1 MYLNLAD
8 SKLLILVAK
17 SLVVKFSL
25 EKVNRNPAA
34 GNPAI
39 LTFNMNIEVTI
50 NQITILEIL
59 GPADQAE
66 RSSQIH
72 HTTILDTTRAQCQ
85 WPPTACE
92 AVSRPSTCA
101 YVQASLVEFN
111 R

>member
-1 MYLNLAD
+1 MCLNLAD

-17 SLVVKFSL
+17 SFVVKFSL

-34 GNPAI
+34 GNLTILAI
-39 LTFNMNIEVTI
+39 LTIL
-50 NQITILEIL
+50 QILAIQ

-72 HTTILDTTRAQCQ
+72 RTTISDTTRAQCQ
-85 WPPTACE
+85 WPSIARE
-92 AVSRPSTCA
+92 AVSRPSTYA
-101 YVQASLVEFN
+101 YVLASLVKFV